1 MSAPVRL
8 AIDLGASSGRVIA
21 GSFQPGRLVLQ
32 EIHRFVNQPVS
43 MAGSL
48 QWDLHSL
55 WEEIQNGLSKAAKQ
69 FDQIKSVGADT
80 WGVDIVLL
88 RSDGLQAGPV
98 FHYRDPRNVG
108 KMQVAFS
115 KVPREKIFE
124 LTGLQ
129 FMEINT
135 LYQLISER
143 AVKGGAL
150 EAAEH
155 LLMMGDFFHYLLS
168 GKVSLEATNAST
180 TQLLDPRN
188 QTWAT
193 ELLQAFDLPEHLF
206 KPVTQPGTKLG
217 PVSPDVAKRTGLC
230 DVPVIIPATHDTASA
245 VLSVP
250 TNSFAPEKPDWCYI
264 SSGTWSLMGC
274 ELNHPKINDL
284 CSELNFTNEGGP
296 LGSTRLLKNIGGLW
310 VVQQIRASLL
320 RQGDAPEFSEM
331 VEAARMAPANVT
343 VIDPDDPSLVAPAD
357 MIEAVQTLAQRTG
370 QPIPQGVGPLC
381 RAAFEGLAARY
392 RLTLEK
398 LERLVGNPIHTIH
411 IVGGG
416 SQNEFLCQ
424 MTADACNRTVVA
436 GPVEATAIGNL
447 VMQAI
452 GDGELKSIVDA
463 RRLVLASFETKTYQ
477 PIPSQIDWAT
487 VASHLG

>member
-1 MSAPVRL
+1 
-8 AIDLGASSGRVIA
+8 
-21 GSFQPGRLVLQ
+21 
-32 EIHRFVNQPVS
+32 
-43 MAGSL
+43 
-48 QWDLHSL
+48 
-55 WEEIQNGLSKAAKQ
+55 
-69 FDQIKSVGADT
+69 
-80 WGVDIVLL
+80 
-88 RSDGLQAGPV
+88 
-98 FHYRDPRNVG
+98 
-108 KMQVAFS
+108 
-115 KVPREKIFE
+115 
-124 LTGLQ
+124 
-129 FMEINT
+129 
-135 LYQLISER
+135 
-143 AVKGGAL
+143 
-150 EAAEH
+150 
-155 LLMMGDFFHYLLS
+155 
-168 GKVSLEATNAST
+168 
-180 TQLLDPRN
+180 
-188 QTWAT
+188 
-193 ELLQAFDLPEHLF
+193 
-206 KPVTQPGTKLG
+206 
-217 PVSPDVAKRTGLC
+217 
-230 DVPVIIPATHDTASA
+230 
-245 VLSVP
+245 
-250 TNSFAPEKPDWCYI
+250 
-264 SSGTWSLMGC
+264 MGC

-357 MIEAVQTLAQRTG
+357 MIEAVQALAQRTG

-398 LERLVGNPIHTIH
+398 LERLVGNRIHTIH

-463 RRLVLASFETKTYQ
+463 RRLVRASFETKTYQ
-477 PIPSQIDWAT
+477 PTPSQIDWAT
-487 VASHLG
+487 VALHLG